1 MDRQRSAEI
10 NQEDFVLQHPMHVA
24 LYHCPGPN
32 GWLAFGLSRG
42 SEGASKNFPG
52 KGVVDWIQGRFLSKG
67 LHVVVDAHA
76 VRQISQG
83 VRGRLGVEDQVKV
96 VG

>member
-10 NQEDFVLQHPMHVA
+10 NQEDFVLKHPMHAA

-32 GWLAFGLSRG
+32 GWLALGLPRG

-67 LHVVVDAHA
+67 LRVVVDTHA